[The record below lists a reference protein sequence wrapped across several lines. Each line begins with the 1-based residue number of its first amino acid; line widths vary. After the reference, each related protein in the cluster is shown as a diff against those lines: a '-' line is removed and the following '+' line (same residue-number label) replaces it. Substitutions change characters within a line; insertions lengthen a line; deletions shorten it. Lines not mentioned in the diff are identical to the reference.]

1 MQNVQGYTFKQL
13 YTLSNTESYH
23 INDLYEDLYFV
34 ERTRVGED
42 NTVAEKLTT
51 EIQEAHAHLNVL
63 VRECQRRCRTW
74 PVIDLLRACQ
84 HEMRGYQ
91 EHSYI
96 INHIH
101 SERLP
106 RPPINYR
113 NNAVKLLD
121 MQRTC
126 HDILQFMDEIR
137 PLEEEEDLLE
147 TVELHFILI
156 HEILAEIEIFI
167 EEHRRIAVTMSMHR
181 RLGDRSLMHSLDS
194 HLLETIYKDT

>member
-1 MQNVQGYTFKQL
+1 MQDVRNHTFKQL
-13 YTLSNTESYH
+13 YTLSNAENYN
-23 INDLYEDLYFV
+23 INDLYDDLYTV
-34 ERTRVGED
+34 ERTNVGDD
-42 NTVAEKLTT
+42 NTVAENLRT
-51 EIQEAHAHLNVL
+51 EIRQAHAHLNAL
-63 VRECQRRCRTW
+63 IAECQRRCRTW

-84 HEMRGYQ
+84 REMRGYQ

-113 NNAVKLLD
+113 NNVVKLLD

-126 HDILQFMDEIR
+126 HDVLQFMDEIR

>member
-1 MQNVQGYTFKQL
+1 MQDVRNHTFKQL
-13 YTLSNTESYH
+13 YTLSNAENYN
-23 INDLYEDLYFV
+23 INDLYDDLYTV
-34 ERTRVGED
+34 ERTNVGDD
-42 NTVAEKLTT
+42 NTVAENLRT
-51 EIQEAHAHLNVL
+51 EIRQAHAHLNAL
-63 VRECQRRCRTW
+63 IAECQRRCRTW

-84 HEMRGYQ
+84 REMRGYQ

-113 NNAVKLLD
+113 NNVVKLLD

-147 TVELHFILI
+147 TVELHFISI

-181 RLGDRSLMHSLDS
+181 RLGDRSLMHSLD
-194 HLLETIYKDT
+194 